1 MAEPITVFHT
11 RFYDSPSGK
20 IAILTM
26 DNGHDYKKPNTFS
39 QASMTSLNEALDRV
53 GAEDGVKGLM
63 LTGKPYIFA
72 AGADLS
78 AVPFISSF
86 EQGYAIGRGGHAA
99 MKRIMDLGYPT
110 LAAIN
115 GAALGG
121 GLEISLY
128 CKYRTVARNVT
139 AIGFP
144 ECFIGLVPGWGGCT
158 LTTKLIG
165 PQKAVELIV
174 FNALNQNRMIGG
186 KEAFELGLADRLFDA
201 VEFLDESLALL
212 MSIAAGETRVERAQA
227 SAVGAA
233 PLIGEGPGGGSYPES
248 GASFPRE
255 GEPGELSEIIARGR
269 AFVDSKVHGAA
280 PAPYRALELIQGACS
295 WDVERGFEEENKA
308 LGDLIKTRQCKAS
321 IYSFDLVSR
330 YAKKPG
336 GVPEIK
342 PLRISKVGMIGA
354 GLMASQ
360 LAHLFIHRLGL
371 PVVMKDVRQE
381 FVDKGVGYVH
391 EQFQKSV
398 SKGRISEAR
407 ARYLSGL
414 VHGTLDTAEFAD
426 CDFVME
432 AVFEEMAVKKK
443 VFAEAESVI
452 SPEAVLATNT
462 SSLSVTEMASEL
474 KNPERVVGFHFFN
487 PVAVMPLIEIAKAQ
501 KTGDPALATAFDLAK
516 KLGKTAV
523 LVKDSPGFLVNRIL
537 MRNLCDCMA
546 MVDRGAGFEQVDRAL
561 VELGLPMA
569 PFEILDMVGL
579 PVAFHVN
586 EVLCDAFGPERFPL
600 SKNFKRML
608 EAGQPRIYVQGE
620 KTVDPEVEKLWVRE
634 QKKIFHP
641 EEIREIVLSSLARE
655 VDLILKE
662 KVVEGPKEV
671 DLAMI
676 TGAGWPFFMGGVTMY
691 LDLTGIA
698 PKTLQKVFFGS

>member
-1 MAEPITVFHT
+1 MAEPITLFHT
-11 RFYDSPSGK
+11 HFYDSPAGK
-20 IAILTM
+20 IAIVTM

-39 QASMTSLNEALDRV
+39 QASISSLNEALDRL

-78 AVPFISSF
+78 VVPFVSSF
-86 EQGYAIGRGGHAA
+86 QQGYAIGKAGHEA
-99 MKRIMDLGYPT
+99 MKRIMDLDYPT

-128 CKYRTVARNVT
+128 CKYRTVARTVSS
-139 AIGFP
+139 IGFP

-158 LTTKLIG
+158 LTTRLIG
-165 PQKAVELIV
+165 PQKAIELIV

-186 KEAFELGLADRLFDA
+186 TEAFELGLADRVFEG

-212 MSIAAGETRVERAQA
+212 VSIVAGETGIERAQA
-227 SAVGAA
+227 STVGA
-233 PLIGEGPGGGSYPES
+233 GP
-248 GASFPRE
+248 ARE
-255 GEPGELSEIIARGR
+255 GELSEMIARGR

-295 WDVERGFEEENKA
+295 WDLERGFEEENKA

-321 IYSFDLVSR
+321 IYSFDLLSR
-330 YAKKPG
+330 YAKKPR
-336 GVPEIK
+336 GVPETK
-342 PLRISKVGMIGA
+342 PPRVSRVGLIGA

-360 LAHLFIHRLGL
+360 LAHLFIDRLGL
-371 PVVMKDVRQE
+371 PVVMKDVKQE

-391 EQFQKSV
+391 EQFEKSAR
-398 SKGRISEAR
+398 KGRISETR
-407 ARYLSGL
+407 ARYLAGL
-414 VHGTLDTAEFAD
+414 VHGTLDTGDFAD
-426 CDFVME
+426 CDFVIE

-443 VFAEAESVI
+443 VFAEVESVI

-474 KNPERVVGFHFFN
+474 KNPQRVVGFHFFN
-487 PVAVMPLIEIAKAQ
+487 PVAVMPLVEIAKAQ

-516 KLGKTAV
+516 KLRKTAI

-537 MRNLCDCMA
+537 MRNLCDCVT
-546 MVDRGAGFEQVDRAL
+546 MVDRGASFEEVDRAMI
-561 VELGLPMA
+561 ELGLPMA

-586 EVLCDAFGPERFPL
+586 EVLCNAFGSERFPL
-600 SKNFKRML
+600 SENLKRL
-608 EAGQPRIYVQGE
+608 VKAGSPGIYVRGE
-620 KTVDPEVEKLWVRE
+620 KRVDPEVEKLWVKE
-634 QKKIFHP
+634 QNKTFHP
-641 EEIREIVLSSLARE
+641 EEIREIALSSLARE
-655 VDLILKE
+655 VDLILQE
-662 KVVEGPKEV
+662 KIVEGPKEV